1 MEQRAGSPGPAAQRY
16 AVHDIAK
23 LLARLQATLTDLLGS
38 IDDDVRLMDASLPDA
53 HRLVEEIRGCVTHE
67 MFGPDGLLHPSACQ
81 RKYNAFMRARFAE
94 NDMHEVYSG
103 DLERLQKRQ
112 MKDLGVAEL
121 DSDRLALV
129 MRRRVY
135 ISKLLDF
142 QAQASAII
150 AVYTNAVSM
159 PGE

>member
-1 MEQRAGSPGPAAQRY
+1 VSGVEERAGPTALRY
-16 AVHDIAK
+16 AVHNIAK
-23 LLARLQATLTDLLGS
+23 RLARLQATLTDLLGS
-38 IDDDVRLMDASLPDA
+38 IDDDARLMDASLADA

-67 MFGPDGLLHPSACQ
+67 MFGPDGPLHPSACQ

-103 DLERLQKRQ
+103 DLERYQKRQ
-112 MKDLGVAEL
+112 MKDLGVAES

-129 MRRRVY
+129 KRRRVY
-135 ISKLLDF
+135 MSKLLDF
-142 QAQASAII
+142 QAQASAIL
-150 AVYTNAVSM
+150 AVFTNAVSM